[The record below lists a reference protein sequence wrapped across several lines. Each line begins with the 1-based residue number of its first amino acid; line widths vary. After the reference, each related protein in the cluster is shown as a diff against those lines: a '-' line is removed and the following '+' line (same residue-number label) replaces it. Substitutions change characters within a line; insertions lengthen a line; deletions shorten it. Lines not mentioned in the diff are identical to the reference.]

1 MEAEHFEPPSFRG
14 FADAVVDHPGNP
26 QTVIRDRGLQR
37 TYVDALTD
45 LHRLVDEY
53 RFESL
58 LALALL
64 RDYVIKRDRGEAP
77 TIELSGDERLD
88 TMPWPVES
96 LVLLL
101 DFLRSPPNAAEVFND
116 PHKQIA
122 GGRILSR
129 WLAAQLIDSALYP
142 RDCRLRPLGDPASM
156 SRRIAR
162 RTHQARREA
171 PAHLLATRSG
181 RPRWPLLADSR
192 MGRDPGSRSFAAARL
207 HPPGAQWL
215 HARASAA
222 VRTPRRARCGARCD
236 GTWPGR
242 GCSRDGRADALLAR
256 ACVLQ
261 RVARSWRGADSHDH
275 C

>member
-1 MEAEHFEPPSFRG
+1 MPFSIDPVALADAHAMEAEHFEPPSFRG

-45 LHRLVDEY
+45 LRRLVDEY

-101 DFLRSPPNAAEVFND
+101 LRSPPNAAEVFDD

-129 WLAAQLIDSALYP
+129 WLAAQLIDSALYRGSAACDRLAILLRCRAGLP
-142 RDCRLRPLGDPASM
+142 VELAKRGERRQPTSRDALWTTSM
-156 SRRIAR
+156 ATTRRF
-162 RTHQARREA
+162 QNGQ
-171 PAHLLATRSG
+171 RSG
-181 RPRWPLLADSR
+181 LS
-192 MGRDPGSRSFAAARL
+192 
-207 HPPGAQWL
+207 
-215 HARASAA
+215 
-222 VRTPRRARCGARCD
+222 
-236 GTWPGR
+236 
-242 GCSRDGRADALLAR
+242 
-256 ACVLQ
+256 
-261 RVARSWRGADSHDH
+261 
-275 C
+275 